1 MTNKTIDL
9 NIFYREEFTPEDEW
23 TDEDSNWGETA
34 GTTWAKTLTIDPY
47 VYLEDSRGTR
57 KYETD
62 MLIECTPT
70 ETALIAEHYPED
82 EYGSDWWDF
91 AENFLAFAPPRIASL
106 IKAIDVDAHGLEPNW
121 WVAMAEEII
130 I

>member
-9 NIFYREEFTPEDEW
+9 NIFYREEYTPYEDW
-23 TDEDSNWGETA
+23 TKESDWYETH

-47 VYLEDSRGTR
+47 VYVEDSRGTR

-62 MLIECTPT
+62 MLIECTPA
-70 ETALIAEHYPED
+70 ETKAIAEHYPED

-91 AENFLAFAPPRIASL
+91 AENFLAFAPARIASL